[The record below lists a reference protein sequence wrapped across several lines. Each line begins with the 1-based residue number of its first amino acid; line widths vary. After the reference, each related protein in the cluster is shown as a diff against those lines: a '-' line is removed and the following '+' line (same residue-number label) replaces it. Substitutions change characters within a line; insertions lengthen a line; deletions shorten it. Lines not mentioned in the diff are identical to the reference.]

1 MTDGLKLLAGDAM
14 HRSMM
19 IFTKSPLSG
28 AMTGAL
34 STAILQ
40 SSSATT
46 VAAVGFVGAGIIPFS
61 QALGIIFGANI
72 GTTMT
77 GWLVAIFGFKLKLGT
92 LMLPI
97 VFLGVFLRLV
107 RKDSWAYVG
116 MAIAGFGLVFVGIS
130 VMQEGM
136 GSLPSIINPQDL
148 PSGSILENLKL
159 VALGILATAITQSSS
174 AGVAIAMTAL
184 VAGVIDF
191 EQAASLVI
199 GMDVG
204 TTITAALATIG
215 GSVGAKRT
223 GLSHVIY
230 NIFTASGALL
240 LLKPYMLLIQTLYP
254 ELLVQD
260 AGIALVGF
268 HSSFNILGVIIV
280 LPFTHKFAK
289 MIERIVGTNTI
300 VEKKLDESLLAK
312 SSDQA
317 ISNVHYVLLYYAQ
330 VLFQE
335 VENLLS
341 QQKKKKISLL
351 QVQDELNIVQNFL
364 EKIDAS
370 KEEQQREGVIA
381 LLHALDHIQRL
392 HERCDEDAIR
402 AKRAFGDIETKHA
415 GSELISTLRD
425 IRVLLENKQW
435 LEAQKISD
443 TLEDWT
449 KKEED
454 IIRGKVIAKVASGA
468 IDTYK
473 ATEIFESIRWMRRV
487 SRHISHIVRYL
498 SQK

>member
-1 MTDGLKLLAGDAM
+1 MTDGLKLLAGDTM

-28 AMTGAL
+28 AITGAL
-34 STAILQ
+34 STAVLQ

-77 GWLVAIFGFKLKLGT
+77 GWLVAILGFKLKLGT

-97 VFLGVFLRLV
+97 VFLGVFLRLI

-116 MAIAGFGLVFVGIS
+116 MAMAGFGLVFVGIS

-136 GSLPSIINPQDL
+136 SSLPSIINPQDL

-230 NIFTASGALL
+230 NIFTALGALL
-240 LLKPYMLLIQTLYP
+240 LLTPYMLFIQTLYP
-254 ELLVQD
+254 EILTQD

-300 VEKKLDESLLAK
+300 VEKKLDESLLDK
-312 SSDQA
+312 SDQA

-341 QQKKKKISLL
+341 QQKKKKISLPQL
-351 QVQDELNIVQNFL
+351 QDELNTVQSYL
-364 EKIDAS
+364 EKVNVS
-370 KEEQQREGVIA
+370 KEEQQRERVIA

-402 AKRAFGDIETKHA
+402 AKRAFGDMETRHA
-415 GSELISTLRD
+415 GSELISALRD
-425 IRVLLENKQW
+425 VKVLLESQRW

-454 IIRGKVIAKVASGA
+454 IVRSKVIAKVASGA

-473 ATEIFESIRWMRRV
+473 ATEIFESMRWMRRV
-487 SRHISHIVRYL
+487 SKHISHIVRYL
-498 SQK
+498 GQ